1 MQNKMPHQKR
11 VQRAVYR
18 RARMSIYALFYML
31 LSLCFIT
38 AAHGQGKPQK
48 QAQAQSDDVVRIKS
62 ELVQTDVTVIDKQGR
77 FVGGLP
83 REQFEL
89 RVNGKLQP
97 VSFFETVMLGTIDEE
112 KPRAPAGKEMLPQP
126 TDSRSRPRATAE
138 ARGRTI
144 FFFVDD
150 VHLAPDSIIRARQAL
165 MKFVDEEM
173 GQNDQAAIVS
183 TSGQVGFLQQ
193 LTGNKAVLRAAIAR
207 LDNKRNPETY
217 TGKVPISEYD
227 AVQVAEAHN
236 RELFRYLVE
245 ATMAEYQSGDA
256 QTAANMVK
264 NRVAQIAQQSRAAT
278 SNTLY
283 SLEGLMRS
291 SAPLPGRKLIFFIS
305 DGFITDPRSSN
316 VLDRLRQV
324 TKTAAQVGAVIYT
337 MDARGT
343 FVNTYTDASQNPYPD
358 FTGSVSR
365 NVFAEGVAT
374 QEPLGILAEDTGGRA
389 ILNSNSFSEG
399 FKRALD
405 ESSNYYLLAWR
416 PESETEHNGK
426 ARIVVSIKGRPDL
439 KVRVRRGVIESPAI
453 KSSGRATGK
462 SSSDAPEV
470 ELLATLGSLYP
481 VRDIPIAL
489 SAGYMNTPDK
499 GMQLVA
505 SMQIETAAL
514 RENASNES
522 QKTEIDVMGVA
533 MDDRGSISSFKQK
546 LTVPQGAIAE
556 TERRPFIWNQQLSL
570 PPGLYQVRVAVRDR
584 SSGLTGSAMQWIEIP
599 SITQAGFYMSSI
611 FIGERKIEAATGKET
626 TAPKTVPVS
635 VDRRFARS
643 SSLRFQTYIYN
654 AALAAGSTDVV
665 LQAQVL
671 QNDQPVLSLPQGKP
685 ATNGATDLARLSYSG
700 EIALTQLPA
709 GSYTLQISVT
719 DRNSKRSASQ
729 QINFTVK

>member
-1 MQNKMPHQKR
+1 MTNKMPVQKR
-11 VQRAVYR
+11 VPSAVYML
-18 RARMSIYALFYML
+18 ARMSICALFSML
-31 LSLCFIT
+31 LSLCFT
-38 AAHGQGKPQK
+38 ALAHGQNKSQK
-48 QAQAQSDDVVRIKS
+48 QARDESDDVIRIKS

-83 REQFEL
+83 RDQFEL

-97 VSFFETVMLGTIDEE
+97 FSFFEAVMPGGIDEE
-112 KPRAPAGKEMLPQP
+112 KQQATAGKDDRPQSTGGQRVP
-126 TDSRSRPRATAE
+126 QATAE

-150 VHLAPDSIIRARQAL
+150 VHLSPDSIIRARQAL
-165 MKFVDEEM
+165 MKFVDEQM

-236 RELFRYLVE
+236 RELFRYLVA
-245 ATMAEYQSGDA
+245 ATMAEFSTDPL
-256 QTAANMVK
+256 TAANSVR

-305 DGFITDPRSSN
+305 DGFVTDPRSSN
-316 VLDRLRQV
+316 VLERLRQV
-324 TKTAAQVGAVIYT
+324 TRTAAQVGAVIYT

-374 QEPLGILAEDTGGRA
+374 QEPLGILADDTGGRA

-416 PESETEHNGK
+416 PESEAEHNGK

-439 KVRVRRGVIESPAI
+439 KVRVRRGVIEAPAI
-453 KSSGRATGK
+453 KTTVRSPGK
-462 SSSDAPEV
+462 STSDAPEV
-470 ELLATLGSLYP
+470 ELLAALGSLYP

-489 SAGYMNTPDK
+489 SAGYMSTPS
-499 GMQLVA
+499 GTQLVA
-505 SMQIETAAL
+505 SMQIETATL

-533 MDDRGSISSFKQK
+533 LDDRGSIYSFKQK

-570 PPGLYQVRVAVRDR
+570 QPGLYQVRVAVRDR
-584 SSGLTGSAMQWIEIP
+584 SSGRTGSAMQWIEIP
-599 SITQAGFYMSSI
+599 SITQAGLYMSSI
-611 FIGERKIEAATGKET
+611 FIGERKMEAAVTGKDT
-626 TAPKTVPVS
+626 SAPKTVPVS
-635 VDRRFARS
+635 VDHSFAHS

-654 AALAAGSTDVV
+654 AALAKGSPDVV
-665 LQAQVL
+665 LQVQIV
-671 QNDQPVLSLPQGKP
+671 QNDQTVLSLPQGKL
-685 ATNGATDLARLSYSG
+685 ATSGATDLQRLSYSG
-700 EIALTQLPA
+700 EIALDRLPA
-709 GSYTLQISVT
+709 GPYILQISAT
-719 DRNSKRSASQ
+719 DQNSKKSASQ
-729 QINFTVK
+729 QINFTIK